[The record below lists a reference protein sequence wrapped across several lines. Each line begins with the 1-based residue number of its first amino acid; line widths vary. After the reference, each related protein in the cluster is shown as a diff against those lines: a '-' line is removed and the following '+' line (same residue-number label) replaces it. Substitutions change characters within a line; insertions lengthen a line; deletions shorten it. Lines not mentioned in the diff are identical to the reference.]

1 MRLHFRLR
9 WIPLIATLLVAGTGI
24 ALGNWQTHR
33 AEEKIGIAEAIAVRS
48 QLDPLPLSRLAAG
61 EVLQEFTPVT
71 ARGVFV
77 ADWPI
82 YLDNRPL
89 QGKAGFYLAMP
100 LRVSGSDNVVL
111 VLRGWFPRDARDLRQ
126 LPVIPV
132 PEGEVEIAGL
142 VRASVGKLMQLGD
155 TPVLT
160 PGAVVQNLDIADLA
174 QASKLP
180 LQNFIIEQTSPTDDG
195 RVRDWPAPSSGIDTH
210 RGYAFQWYAL
220 AAAALLF
227 FIVTGFRRASKPNA

>member
-82 YLDNRPL
+82 YLDNRPF

-111 VLRGWFPRDARDLRQ
+111 VLRGWFPRDAQDRQ
-126 LPVIPV
+126 RLPLIPA
-132 PEGEVEIAGL
+132 PQGEVELTGL
-142 VRASVGKLMQLGD
+142 VRTSAGKLMQLGE
-155 TPVLT
+155 TPALK
-160 PGAVVQNLDIADLA
+160 PGAIVQNLDIADLA
-174 QASKLP
+174 KASKLP
-180 LQNFIIEQTSPTDDG
+180 LQNFIMEQTSPVDDG
-195 RVRDWPAPSSGIDTH
+195 LVREWPVPSSGIDTH

-220 AAAALLF
+220 AAAAFLF
-227 FIVTGFRRASKPNA
+227 FIVTGFRRASKSNA

>member
-33 AEEKIGIAEAIAVRS
+33 AEEKIGIADAIAARS
-48 QLDPLPLSRLAAG
+48 QLDPFPLSRLAAG
-61 EVLQEFTPVT
+61 EAPQEFSPVM

-77 ADWPI
+77 ADWPV

-89 QGKAGFYLAMP
+89 HGKVGFYLAMP
-100 LRVSGSDNVVL
+100 LRVAGTDKVVL

-132 PEGEVEIAGL
+132 PKGEVQIAGL
-142 VRASVGKLMQLGD
+142 VRASAGKLMQLGE

-180 LQNFIIEQTSPTDDG
+180 LQNFIIEQTSATDDG
-195 RVRDWPAPSSGIDTH
+195 LVRDWPAPSSGIDTH

-220 AAAALLF
+220 AAAAFLF

>member
-1 MRLHFRLR
+1 
-9 WIPLIATLLVAGTGI
+9 
-24 ALGNWQTHR
+24 
-33 AEEKIGIAEAIAVRS
+33 
-48 QLDPLPLSRLAAG
+48 
-61 EVLQEFTPVT
+61 
-71 ARGVFV
+71 
-77 ADWPI
+77 
-82 YLDNRPL
+82 
-89 QGKAGFYLAMP
+89 MP

-142 VRASVGKLMQLGD
+142 VLASVGKLMQLGD

-160 PGAVVQNLDIADLA
+160 PGAIVQNLDIADLA
-174 QASKLP
+174 KASRLP
-180 LQNFIIEQTSPTDDG
+180 LQNFIMEQTSTTDDG
-195 RVRDWPAPSSGIDTH
+195 LVRDWPVPSSGIDTH

-220 AAAALLF
+220 AAAAFLF